1 MPNLDF
7 TDGLTFFNDQTIRW
21 GSRIEK
27 LLKEWQP
34 IKEIEGECLTLIWGE
49 VKFFGSVLSVRSIFF
64 PEETLVKDRH
74 LHEMILIGNI
84 EPKKYAEITKGIIT
98 VIGDPTGHLDLA
110 NLSSYNWMHDDIEV
124 STNYMTNTKVLK
136 VVIRK

>member
-1 MPNLDF
+1 MPNSNF

-21 GSRIEK
+21 GSRVEG
-27 LLKEWQP
+27 LLKLWKP
-34 IKEIEGECLTLIWGE
+34 TKEVKGECLTLIWGD
-49 VKFFGSVLSVRSIFF
+49 VKFFGSVLSARSIFF

-84 EPKKYAEITKGIIT
+84 EPKKYGELTNGIIT

-110 NLSSYNWMHDDIEV
+110 NLSSYNWMHDEIEV
-124 STNYMTNTKVLK
+124 STNYMTNTEALK